1 MDETNINATSKQ
13 IAALMFTDIVGSVA
27 LQQKLGTN
35 SYTRYVARHDEIIKD
50 CLSNVPDSK
59 ICRIIGTT
67 KKTIQSIKDRS
78 YWNIQNLRAQNP
90 AELGLCSRQD
100 LEKLVIKYKDVS
112 LKETN

>member
-1 MDETNINATSKQ
+1 MSLNIKNSEIPLPKSKTKGAKYTPLSKRADKPNG
-13 IAALMFTDIVGSVA
+13 IYWFT
-27 LQQKLGTN
+27 KN
-35 SYTRYVARHDEIIKD
+35 FP
-50 CLSNVPDSK
+50 NVPDSK

-112 LKETN
+112 PKETN